1 MKNWFWRKIVLPL
14 LALLRQGITPEKLAL
29 SIAFGFV
36 LGVFPALGTTTLLCT
51 GAALLLRL
59 NLPAIQLVNYL
70 VYPLQLA
77 LLVPFLQAG
86 SRVMGAAAMRL
97 SIAEVLM
104 MLQTQPWALI
114 RMLWAASVGA
124 IAIWLVLSPF
134 VAAAIY
140 LLLVPVLRRLRTDPP
155 PSPGS
160 G

>member
-1 MKNWFWRKIVLPL
+1 MKNWFHRKILLPL

-29 SIAFGFV
+29 SVALGVV

-70 VYPLQLA
+70 VYPLQLV

-86 SRVMGAAAMRL
+86 SRVMGGSVMRMPIGEIL
-97 SIAEVLM
+97 S

-114 RMLWAASVGA
+114 RMLWVASAGAA
-124 IAIWLVLSPF
+124 AIWLVLSPF
-134 VAAAIY
+134 AAAAIY
-140 LLLVPVLRRLRTDPP
+140 LVLVPVLRRLRSDPP
-155 PSPGS
+155 PAPGS